1 MATLMCVGLAGC
13 DFAKEY
19 PKHIQEFP
27 GPWQVLDPGK
37 PLDKFPKIEVIG
49 QGAGNIVEVG
59 DLVQLR
65 IKSIKLPEGTQREKG
80 DWWIWIGFRTAKETA
95 FFGVEP
101 AVSGVLVGL
110 RGGAKLRFL
119 EGKQVVKATP
129 NGTIVDRSGQLQLR
143 PNPFGDSEYYS
154 WRKNTTDFVGFGGTP
169 SDFGYSVLE
178 IKRVCKGQARYRT
191 VRLFDDGPVRV
202 FRGWDSWTSHDPREM
217 WVDEARIDAQCQDG
231 RKVFFQYGPDGT
243 PGRRGRSPV
252 VAYFD
257 AWLLEAWKKIPLGVQ
272 FEGNKPPVLQSLAVF
287 VSLTTNMDTP
297 IRVNVVDRA
306 SDPDGD
312 RLTMRSLGPPIN
324 GTLVANP
331 DGSFTYTPKPGWSGS
346 EALAF
351 KASDGLVEAD
361 GVVRVSIEVK
371 KSAQ

>member
-1 MATLMCVGLAGC
+1 MATLMCIGLAGC
-13 DFAKEY
+13 DFAKDY

-37 PLDKFPKIEVIG
+37 PLDKFPRIEVLSEG
-49 QGAGNIVEVG
+49 VGAAIEPG
-59 DLVQLR
+59 DLVQLHIR
-65 IKSIKLPEGTQREKG
+65 DWSPRQDGWREMG
-80 DWWIWIGFRTAKETA
+80 NWWIWIGFRSAKETA
-95 FFGVEP
+95 FFSVEP
-101 AVSGVLVGL
+101 DVSRVLMGL
-110 RGGAKLRFL
+110 RERTELRFL

-129 NGTIVDRSGQLQLR
+129 KGKVVDRSGQLQLR
-143 PNPFGDSEYYS
+143 PNPLGDPKYYS
-154 WRKNTTDFVGFGGTP
+154 WRKNTQDFLALSEASG
-169 SDFGYSVLE
+169 SGYFSVLE

-202 FRGWDSWTSHDPREM
+202 YRGWDSWTSHDPREM

-257 AWLLEAWKKIPLGVQ
+257 TWLLEAWKKIPLGVQ
-272 FEGNKPPVLQSLAVF
+272 FEGNKPPILPSLAVF
-287 VSLTTNMDTP
+287 VSLTTTMDTP
-297 IRVNVVDRA
+297 IKVNVVDKA

-324 GTLVANP
+324 GTLAPNP

-346 EALAF
+346 EDLTF

-361 GVVRVSIEVK
+361 GVVRVSIQVK
-371 KSAQ
+371 KPAQ